1 VKKRDCAVKRFAV
14 CSQVTCQSAIVQWQ
28 PRALLSGEKSPAS
41 LRGWLKEQPI
51 FLFLFSYSLPVP
63 VSFDVCGLP
72 TALSDTC
79 NVPVSVPTPVGAN
92 TTSMVQLPEEVSCVW
107 HVVDETLK
115 GPVVEIER
123 FLSITLWLFFRVNTF
138 AALDFPTTVAE
149 YVAVAGVNVACASP
163 VPDRD
168 TVCGLF
174 VPLSLIE
181 RVPVRGPIW
190 VGVKV
195 TLIVQLFPAAK
206 VLPQV
211 LVCV

>member
-1 VKKRDCAVKRFAV
+1 
-14 CSQVTCQSAIVQWQ
+14 
-28 PRALLSGEKSPAS
+28 
-41 LRGWLKEQPI
+41 
-51 FLFLFSYSLPVP
+51 VP
-63 VSFDVCGLP
+63 FRLEVCGLP

-79 NVPVSVPTPVGAN
+79 NVPVSTPTPVGVN
-92 TTSMVQLPEEVSCVW
+92 TTSIVQLAFEVNCDW
-107 HVVDETLK
+107 HVVEETLK
-115 GPVVEIER
+115 GPVVEIDR
-123 FLSITLWLFFRVNTF
+123 SLSITFWLFFRVNTF

-149 YVAVAGVNVACASP
+149 YVAVAGVNAAWALP

-174 VPLSLIE
+174 VPLSLTE
-181 RVPVRGPIW
+181 SVPVRAPTW

-211 LVCV
+211 VV